1 MPENNFKIKANLDL
15 DDGFINTSLQKFTLK
30 NALGGGN
37 SSETWS
43 NYWKNFGN
51 SEAAMWSGTMSNVTS
66 FVSNPENYTTEFN
79 SSMKSLQD
87 SLSTVVS
94 DFTINDTDWSTNTID
109 LLSFSD
115 SLLSLRLTFIT
126 DSANTATNFLTA
138 LSNDLSKI
146 SKNIHNTLRVFG
158 LNFGDSFS
166 NTAQYALGVEDTL
179 KGKYLT
185 GAKTY
190 TSFEGG
196 NTYDD
201 TGNITTKNNPAIEA
215 IMRSGPDAMSN
226 MFDVFFVVN
235 NNDFNVFLS
244 DPEELTYRKMLSR
257 DIFATRITGIE
268 IPFSVIQTY
277 QLPFCGDTLSKGTS
291 KYEMKTSSSFS
302 IRADQSLY
310 YIDLF
315 NRIAHTSQQLYNDTS
330 PIITKLQSQY
340 SSVDIMNLKMYF
352 NGSIGGCYTYRT
364 MAGAYNNLNT
374 FTNGLRFDIVVRRAC
389 FKNMEGNRKF
399 DSIRNKQV
407 DAFIGENVKEFIDT
421 SSSSPFALQA
431 TTDSSNQMDDW
442 FVFEDVKM
450 LGTGDK
456 IKFERESAGPEEIT
470 YDFIFKRLYRKT
482 SSNNN

>member
-190 TSFEGG
+190 KSFEGG

-244 DPEELTYRKMLSR
+244 DPEELTYCKMLSS

-407 DAFIGENVKEFIDT
+407 DAFIGKKCKGIHRH
-421 SSSSPFALQA
+421 
-431 TTDSSNQMDDW
+431 
-442 FVFEDVKM
+442 
-450 LGTGDK
+450 
-456 IKFERESAGPEEIT
+456 IKFIT
-470 YDFIFKRLYRKT
+470 ICFTSHNRFI
-482 SSNNN
+482 